1 LQGQR
6 QRADARDWG
15 RDFVKIYRVG
25 IAAILEIEAVNETAV
40 SNVLSSLYS
49 DGGLTRHG
57 GPWPGV
63 DSVAFFMCDQDG
75 TIEELPEDEDEE
87 PSS

>member
-1 LQGQR
+1 M
-6 QRADARDWG
+6 
-15 RDFVKIYRVG
+15 KIYRVG

-49 DGGLTRHG
+49 DGGLTRHR

-63 DSVAFFMCDQDG
+63 ESVAFFMCDQDG
-75 TIEELPEDEDEE
+75 TIEELPEDEGVRVT
-87 PSS
+87 PLAPLAARLAGRGT